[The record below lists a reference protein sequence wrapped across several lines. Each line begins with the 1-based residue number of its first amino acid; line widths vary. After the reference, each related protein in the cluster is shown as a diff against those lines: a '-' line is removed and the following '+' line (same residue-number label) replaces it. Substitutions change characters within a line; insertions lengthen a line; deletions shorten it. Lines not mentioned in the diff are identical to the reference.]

1 MGRAATLDARRED
14 SSLASNS
21 WLPGASPRDA
31 VSSLRRARARS
42 GSAMG
47 DDDEG
52 GCNEVLALGDDI
64 GCVERREERE
74 EEVVKQSSVRELMW
88 L

>member
-1 MGRAATLDARRED
+1 
-14 SSLASNS
+14 
-21 WLPGASPRDA
+21 
-31 VSSLRRARARS
+31 
-42 GSAMG
+42 MG

-74 EEVVKQSSVRELMW
+74 GEVVKQSSVRELMW